1 MPSSSVYC
9 ENKQICVVKASLKKC
24 SLKKSGVN
32 KSIPLPNNSYKK
44 NKIVNNIY
52 NGKDK
57 KEENKIH
64 QDKYVEY
71 ENVGFEN
78 IKEYIKSNT
87 YKAIHLCKNN
97 KVNMKFC
104 FSYSNN
110 TGDVNTIGKKDS
122 YKKNINLIMSSNN
135 QIKYDNI
142 KNYNMERYKNNI
154 IKRKSE
160 SIGKTKLFIYNKLNE
175 KNTYNYNHK
184 DDHNI
189 YHKMKERNKY
199 NINEKGMSKIFN
211 THKIGKEM
219 CKNVCSKKNLCYIQK
234 NVFIKKDYPTKYNNI
249 YNNIYNKTKDKK
261 NNRELIK
268 SNTTTMFNT
277 PIRKC
282 KIRHIIVSRS
292 FINKKY
298 IKELNKIMLNN
309 KHKSKLNNKENNI
322 INVNEHINLND
333 LCSNIYEEHKHK
345 YDIHKDNKNSCIDYT
360 NEMWIKENEYLEE
373 SKQNKYKIIV
383 VKNKKKEIGNY
394 IVTKKKIGKGTFGK
408 VCLGIHIYTHEIVA
422 IKILNKKRLI
432 EIINYDKII
441 KEIEIHKNINH
452 NHICK
457 FYDVYQNKN
466 NIYMILEYV
475 ENGNLLTYIYNNY
488 NINENNARRILYQLI
503 NAIEYLHKIK
513 IVHRDLKP
521 ENILLDNNNNVKLI
535 DFGLSTIYRKNCLLT
550 TSCGSP
556 FYTSPEI
563 LLGQKYEAELTDVWS
578 LGIIL
583 FLLLNHRLPFNNSDM
598 NKLFTQII
606 KGILYFQPYV
616 SINAKHLLQNM
627 LNVNFK
633 KRFTMNK
640 IKNHIWFTTHPMKI
654 MLSNNISTTCN
665 LIECNTCWY
674 KYIIYKKNNSY
685 YKDMIIN
692 KISKMY
698 NINKQYI
705 NKQLINKYKN
715 YVKTAYDLLINK
727 IIRYLENHEDIYSR
741 HLIITRKY
749 HNNIEESIFHY
760 KTDELSTKKNNK
772 HSKDNI

>member
-9 ENKQICVVKASLKKC
+9 KNKQICIIKASLKNC

-32 KSIPLPNNSYKK
+32 ISIPLPNNSYKK

-71 ENVGFEN
+71 EKVGYEN
-78 IKEYIKSNT
+78 IKEYIKSNS

-97 KVNMKFC
+97 KVNMKSC

-122 YKKNINLIMSSNN
+122 YKKNINLTMSSNN
-135 QIKYDNI
+135 QIKYDHI
-142 KNYNMERYKNNI
+142 KNYNIERYKNNI

-160 SIGKTKLFIYNKLNE
+160 PIGKTKLFIYNKLNE
-175 KNTYNYNHK
+175 KNMYKYNHK

-211 THKIGKEM
+211 THKIGKKM
-219 CKNVCSKKNLCYIQK
+219 CKNVCSKKNLCNIQK
-234 NVFIKKDYPTKYNNI
+234 NVFIKNDNAIKYNNI
-249 YNNIYNKTKDKK
+249 YNNIYNNTKDKK
-261 NNRELIK
+261 EKNNGELIK
-268 SNTTTMFNT
+268 SKTTMLNT

-282 KIRHIIVSRS
+282 KIRHIIVSAS
-292 FINKKY
+292 FINKKN

-322 INVNEHINLND
+322 INVKENIHLND
-333 LCSNIYEEHKHK
+333 LSSNIYEEHKHN
-345 YDIHKDNKNSCIDYT
+345 YDIHKDNKNSSMDYT

-373 SKQNKYKIIV
+373 NKKNKYKIIV

-503 NAIEYLHKIK
+503 NAIEYLHEIK

-616 SINAKHLLQNM
+616 SKNAKHLLQNM

-665 LIECNTCWY
+665 LIDCNTCWY

-685 YKDMIIN
+685 YNDMIIN

-698 NINKQYI
+698 NINKRYI
-705 NKQLINKYKN
+705 NKQLINKHKN

-727 IIRYLENHEDIYSR
+727 IIRNLANHGDIYSR
-741 HLIITRKY
+741 HLIITRNG
-749 HNNIEESIFHY
+749 HNNIQERIFHY
-760 KTDELSTKKNNK
+760 KTDGL
-772 HSKDNI
+772 

>member
-1 MPSSSVYC
+1 M
-9 ENKQICVVKASLKKC
+9 
-24 SLKKSGVN
+24 
-32 KSIPLPNNSYKK
+32 YK
-44 NKIVNNIY
+44 
-52 NGKDK
+52 
-57 KEENKIH
+57 
-64 QDKYVEY
+64 
-71 ENVGFEN
+71 
-78 IKEYIKSNT
+78 
-87 YKAIHLCKNN
+87 
-97 KVNMKFC
+97 
-104 FSYSNN
+104 
-110 TGDVNTIGKKDS
+110 
-122 YKKNINLIMSSNN
+122 
-135 QIKYDNI
+135 
-142 KNYNMERYKNNI
+142 
-154 IKRKSE
+154 
-160 SIGKTKLFIYNKLNE
+160 
-175 KNTYNYNHK
+175 YNHK

-211 THKIGKEM
+211 THKIGKKM
-219 CKNVCSKKNLCYIQK
+219 CKNVCSKKNLCNIQK
-234 NVFIKKDYPTKYNNI
+234 NVFIKNDNAIKYNNI
-249 YNNIYNKTKDKK
+249 YNNIYNNTKDKK
-261 NNRELIK
+261 EKNNGELIK
-268 SNTTTMFNT
+268 SKTTMLNT

-282 KIRHIIVSRS
+282 KIRHIIVSAS
-292 FINKKY
+292 FINKKN

-322 INVNEHINLND
+322 INVKENIHLND
-333 LCSNIYEEHKHK
+333 LSSNIYEEHKHN
-345 YDIHKDNKNSCIDYT
+345 YDIHKDNKNSSMDYT

-373 SKQNKYKIIV
+373 NKKNKYKIIV

-503 NAIEYLHKIK
+503 NAIEYLHEIK

-616 SINAKHLLQNM
+616 SKNAKHLLQNM

-665 LIECNTCWY
+665 LIDCNTCWY

-685 YKDMIIN
+685 YNDMIIN

-698 NINKQYI
+698 NINKRYI
-705 NKQLINKYKN
+705 NKQLINKHKN

-727 IIRYLENHEDIYSR
+727 IIRNLANHGDIYSR
-741 HLIITRKY
+741 HLIITRNG
-749 HNNIEESIFHY
+749 HNNIQERIFHY
-760 KTDELSTKKNNK
+760 KTDGL
-772 HSKDNI
+772 